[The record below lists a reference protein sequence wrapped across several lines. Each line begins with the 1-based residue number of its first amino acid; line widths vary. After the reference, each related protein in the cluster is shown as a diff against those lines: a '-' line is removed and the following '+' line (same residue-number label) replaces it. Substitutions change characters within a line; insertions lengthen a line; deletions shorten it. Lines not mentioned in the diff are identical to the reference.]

1 MSQIVSTEEYMKYLA
16 HVQTENR
23 PEIVDLPSTEKVYNI
38 DLKTRQIETPEYL
51 SVEHDHKS
59 EIVYFKVDRYFDYMD
74 LTQTVCIVQYI
85 TADNKARV
93 YSVPYYD
100 IQQFADEDKM
110 LIPWCIDGG
119 ATAVAGPIQYSIRFY
134 KIDEVGQQFIYN
146 LNTQPAK
153 SKVLYGM
160 EVQEMNEDFNLAPTV
175 YDEVLVALAK
185 FHLTLEEFE
194 TRLGSDWVDMY

>member
-16 HVQTENR
+16 YVQTENR
-23 PEIVDLPSTEKVYNI
+23 PEIAVLPSTEKVYNV

-51 SVEHDHKS
+51 SVERDHKS
-59 EIVYFKVDRYFDYMD
+59 EIVYFKVDRFFDYMD
-74 LTQTVCIVQYI
+74 LTQTVCIIQYV
-85 TADNKARV
+85 TVDNKARI
-93 YSVPYYD
+93 YAVPYYD
-100 IQQFADEDKM
+100 IESYAHEDKM
-110 LIPWCIDGG
+110 IIPWCIDGG

-134 KIDEVGQQFIYN
+134 KVDEVGQQFTYN

-160 EVQEMNEDFNLAPTV
+160 EVQEMNADYDLAPTV

-185 FHLTLEEFE
+185 FHKTLDEFE
-194 TRLGSDWVDMY
+194 PRLGREWVDMY